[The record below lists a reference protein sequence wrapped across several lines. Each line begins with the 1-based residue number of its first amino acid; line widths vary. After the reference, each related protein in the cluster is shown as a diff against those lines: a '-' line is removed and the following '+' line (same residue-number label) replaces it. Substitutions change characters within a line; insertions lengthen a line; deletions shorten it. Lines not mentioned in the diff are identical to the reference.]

1 MVISFRPTFIMPP
14 VAYAGNLVSDGD
26 YCDSFGYAIQ
36 GEISQGSEIAI
47 GGGRK
52 DLKTSRLKGE
62 TQD

>member
-1 MVISFRPTFIMPP
+1 MPP